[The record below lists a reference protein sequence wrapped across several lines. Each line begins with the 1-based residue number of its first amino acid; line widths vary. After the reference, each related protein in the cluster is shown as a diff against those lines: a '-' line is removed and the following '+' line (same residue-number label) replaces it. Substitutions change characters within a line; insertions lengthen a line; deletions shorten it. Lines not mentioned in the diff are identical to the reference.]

1 MPKPLDNVA
10 FSVQDGSLRCISPKI
25 ARNSSCPVHF
35 NKKFK
40 KCCGAEG
47 VDFCK
52 ELLEKEM
59 EQFKKVIPTL
69 ESEKNAEAKIIRDE
83 EKKLEF
89 SDNVQ

>member
-25 ARNSSCPVHF
+25 ARNSSCPVSF
-35 NKKFK
+35 DKKFK

-52 ELLEKEM
+52 ELLSKEM
-59 EQFKKVIPTL
+59 EKFKKMDFQD
-69 ESEKNAEAKIIRDE
+69 EKSSDE
-83 EKKLEF
+83 PNKKLEN
-89 SDNVQ
+89 DLKGV

>member
-25 ARNSSCPVHF
+25 ERNSSCPINF
-35 NKKFK
+35 DKKFK

-52 ELLEKEM
+52 ELLSKEM
-59 EQFKKVIPTL
+59 EKFKKMDFQD
-69 ESEKNAEAKIIRDE
+69 EKNPDDSD
-83 EKKLEF
+83 KKLEN
-89 SDNVQ
+89 DLKAV

>member
-25 ARNSSCPVHF
+25 PRNSSCPVNF
-35 NKKFK
+35 DKKFK

-52 ELLEKEM
+52 ELLSKEM
-59 EQFKKVIPTL
+59 EKFKKMDFQ
-69 ESEKNAEAKIIRDE
+69 EEKSADDSD
-83 EKKLEF
+83 KKLEN
-89 SDNVQ
+89 DLRAV

>member
-25 ARNSSCPVHF
+25 ERNSSCPINF
-35 NKKFK
+35 DKKFK

-52 ELLEKEM
+52 ELLSIEM
-59 EQFKKVIPTL
+59 EKFKKM
-69 ESEKNAEAKIIRDE
+69 NFDE
-83 EKKLEF
+83 EKTSPEQEKIVENKQNLI
-89 SDNVQ
+89 

>member
-25 ARNSSCPVHF
+25 ERNSSCPINF
-35 NKKFK
+35 DKKFK

-52 ELLEKEM
+52 
-59 EQFKKVIPTL
+59 
-69 ESEKNAEAKIIRDE
+69 
-83 EKKLEF
+83 
-89 SDNVQ
+89 

>member
-25 ARNSSCPVHF
+25 ERNSSCPINF
-35 NKKFK
+35 DKKFK

-52 ELLEKEM
+52 ELLSKEM
-59 EQFKKVIPTL
+59 EKFKKMDFQD
-69 ESEKNAEAKIIRDE
+69 EKNLDDSD
-83 EKKLEF
+83 KKLEN
-89 SDNVQ
+89 DLKAV

>member
-25 ARNSSCPVHF
+25 ERNSSCPINF
-35 NKKFK
+35 DKKFK

-52 ELLEKEM
+52 ELLSKEM
-59 EQFKKVIPTL
+59 EKFKKMDFQD
-69 ESEKNAEAKIIRDE
+69 EKNLDDSD
-83 EKKLEF
+83 KKLE
-89 SDNVQ
+89 NALKAV

>member
-25 ARNSSCPVHF
+25 ARNSSCPVRF
-35 NKKFK
+35 DKKFK

-52 ELLEKEM
+52 ELLSKEM
-59 EQFKKVIPTL
+59 EKFKKMDFQD
-69 ESEKNAEAKIIRDE
+69 EKSSDE
-83 EKKLEF
+83 PNKKLEN
-89 SDNVQ
+89 DLKGV

>member
-25 ARNSSCPVHF
+25 ERNSSCPINF
-35 NKKFK
+35 DKKFK

-52 ELLEKEM
+52 ELLSKEM
-59 EQFKKVIPTL
+59 EKFKKMDFQD
-69 ESEKNAEAKIIRDE
+69 EKNPDDSD
-83 EKKLEF
+83 KKLEN
-89 SDNVQ
+89 DLKGV